1 VLQRAAEE
9 FAQRGA
15 ARYRDAAERELR
27 QLGQRIHRRSQATAA
42 EGVGVD
48 ALTKRELE
56 IAQRIVDRQTNR
68 RHQGTSLI
76 GDPDLV

>member
-1 VLQRAAEE
+1 
-9 FAQRGA
+9 
-15 ARYRDAAERELR
+15 
-27 QLGQRIHRRSQATAA
+27 
-42 EGVGVD
+42 VGVD

>member
-1 VLQRAAEE
+1 
-9 FAQRGA
+9 
-15 ARYRDAAERELR
+15 
-27 QLGQRIHRRSQATAA
+27 
-42 EGVGVD
+42 VGVD

-76 GDPDLV
+76 GDSDLV